1 MPPSALPLMRD
12 PASARPQAGKGSQ
25 SGTVLHILAPGFW
38 RQTEAASG
46 LLQFGL
52 FDSFL
57 P

>member
-1 MPPSALPLMRD
+1 MPPSALPLMQD
-12 PASARPQAGKGSQ
+12 PASARPQAGRGSQ